1 MTMQTTASSTEIIK
15 AGIWDENPLLRHTL
29 GICSTL
35 AVTNL
40 LVNTLVMNIGLLF
53 TLAMSCFTVSLLRQV
68 TPDRIRMMV
77 QTLVISSYVIVFD
90 IVIKAY
96 LPEVSEALGPYVGLI
111 ITNCIVMGRCEAFAR
126 SNPPVPALIDGLA
139 TGVGFSLVLFA
150 IAFIRELA
158 GFGSL
163 FGHRI
168 MPPSFTPWTIMIMA
182 PGAFFTLA
190 LLIWLVRTLARDK
203 ENPKQRGLSA

>member
-1 MTMQTTASSTEIIK
+1 MPKTPPPSEIIR
-15 AGIWDENPLLRHTL
+15 AGLWNENPLLRHTL

-40 LVNTLVMNIGLLF
+40 LVNTLVMNLGLVF
-53 TLAMSCFTVSLLRQV
+53 TMAMSCFTVSLLRQF
-68 TPDRIRMMV
+68 TPDRLRMMV
-77 QTLVISSYVIVFD
+77 QTLVISTYVIIFD
-90 IVIKAY
+90 IAIKAH

-126 SNPPVPALIDGLA
+126 SNPPLPALLDGLA
-139 TGVGFSLVLFA
+139 AGGGFSLVLFA
-150 IAFIRELA
+150 IAVVRELA

-163 FGHRI
+163 FGFRLL
-168 MPPSFTPWTIMIMA
+168 PDSFTPWTIMIMA

-190 LLIWLVRTLARDK
+190 VLVWIVRAR
-203 ENPKQRGLSA
+203 SAESGTAKPGGRIA